1 MMRNLKRFF
10 FAPAARAAAGF
21 LSLLLLAAGASA
33 EGFSPLPMDAQAG
46 PKAAQENYLPDF
58 GGYQDESLSVSI
70 ETTHAYDTVITIARV
85 KIADPSQMR
94 TAMADKYGST
104 RYALPRIITKRTN
117 SVFAVN
123 GDFFNYHTKGYL
135 VRQGKV
141 YRENPKPEMD
151 MLIVDEN
158 GDFHVI
164 IDPTM
169 EKIQQFGGEMVNTF
183 TFGPA
188 LIVDGKPVEDN
199 YQDDI
204 GYDRKT
210 QRMVMAQDGPL
221 SYVFV
226 ATEGPENKD
235 SVGLTIP
242 EMMEFM
248 ATLNVQ
254 TAYNLDGGS
263 SSAMLLGND
272 KINGLSSGK
281 VRPLCDI
288 LYFATLVQEE

>member
-1 MMRNLKRFF
+1 MMMNLKKTVLY
-10 FAPAARAAAGF
+10 PAARAAAGI
-21 LSLLLLAAGASA
+21 LSFALLLGGCALA
-33 EGFSPLPMDAQAG
+33 ELEPLPVDDSPA
-46 PKAAQENYLPDF
+46 PKAKAENYLPEF

-70 ETTHAYDTVITIARV
+70 ETTRAYDTTITVARV
-85 KIADPSQMR
+85 KIAHPSQMR

-104 RYALPRIITKRTN
+104 RSALPRIITKRTN

-123 GDFFNYHTKGYL
+123 GDFFNFHTKGYL
-135 VRQGKV
+135 VRQGKL
-141 YRENPKPEMD
+141 YRDNPKPEMD
-151 MLIVDEN
+151 MLVVDDK

-164 IDPTM
+164 IDPTA
-169 EKIQQFGGEMVNTF
+169 EKIAAFEGTMVNTF

-188 LIVDGKPVEDN
+188 LLADGQPVEDN

-204 GYDRKT
+204 GYDKKT

-226 ATEGPENKD
+226 ATEGPENKG

-242 EMMEFM
+242 ELMEFVSG
-248 ATLNVQ
+248 LNLV

-272 KINGLSSGK
+272 KINSLSSGK

-288 LYFATLVQEE
+288 LYFATLVK

>member
-1 MMRNLKRFF
+1 MKNHRRIGFV
-10 FAPAARAAAGF
+10 PAVCIAAGI
-21 LSLLLLAAGASA
+21 LTILLMCMGSSALA
-33 EGFSPLPMDAQAG
+33 EFEPLPIDQSAA
-46 PKAAQENYLPDF
+46 PKAKEENYLPEF
-58 GGYQDESLSVSI
+58 GGYEDESLKVSI
-70 ETTHAYDTVITIARV
+70 ETTRAYDTTITVARV
-85 KIADPSQMR
+85 KIVHPSQIR
-94 TAMADKYGST
+94 TAMSDKYGST

-123 GDFFNYHTKGYL
+123 GDFFNYHMKGYL

-151 MLIVDEN
+151 MLIIDEK

-169 EKIQQFGGEMVNTF
+169 EKITAFEGEMINTF

-188 LIVDGKPVEDN
+188 LVMDGKLVEDN
-199 YQDDI
+199 YQDEI
-204 GYDRKT
+204 GYDKKT

-226 ATEGPENKD
+226 ATEGPENKG
-235 SVGLTIP
+235 SKGLTIP
-242 EMMEFM
+242 ELMEFVGG
-248 ATLNVQ
+248 LNLQ

-263 SSAMLLGND
+263 SSAMMLGNE
-272 KINGLSSGK
+272 KINSLSSGK

-288 LYFATLVQEE
+288 LYFATLVR